1 MKIGTYISELLFD
14 HEHVILPG
22 FGEFSTKYIPA
33 RFIPEEKKIESPSK
47 LISFDAEKKEGETP
61 LLGYMAAKEFKDPEQ
76 IKKFIGDFVSEIN
89 ETLTSGQKVQ
99 LERVGVFS
107 KDADGRISFDPDR
120 SINYLADSAGM
131 GAISEPAKITT
142 PPFVAPAPV
151 YEAPPLV
158 ETPEP
163 ESEPV
168 TEVSQPEKTEEPA
181 EPAPEPVFMQEEEPV
196 IPNEPVSE
204 VKEPARQDLPA
215 VIKWL
220 AWVIIPLLVIIIILA
235 FNWSFIFGK
244 RSKAPAP
251 RPQTETI
258 APPPAVSQ
266 PAEAPAAE
274 TERPAAT
281 EATSATTAAPAAATA
296 AAKPEAGRKVYYIVV
311 GAFQDEAQANRYVE
325 ELKGKGANQAS
336 VFMKTG
342 TGFHRVA
349 YAFYY
354 DLTEAEAQLPRVQ
367 QNVNSSAWIL
377 QR

>member
-47 LISFDAEKKEGETP
+47 VISFDAEKKDGETP
-61 LLGYMAAKEFKDPEQ
+61 LIGYMAAKEFKDPEQ

-99 LERVGVFS
+99 LERLGVFS
-107 KDADGRISFDPDR
+107 HDADGKISFDPDR
-120 SINYLADSAGM
+120 SINYLSGSAGL
-131 GAISEPAKITT
+131 GTISEPAKIKT
-142 PPFVAPAPV
+142 PPIVAPPPV
-151 YEAPPLV
+151 FEAPPVV

-163 ESEPV
+163 EPV
-168 TEVSQPEKTEEPA
+168 AEVPQPEKTEEPA
-181 EPAPEPVFMQEEEPV
+181 KPAPEPVSLQEEKPVTPIESLSEVQEPV
-196 IPNEPVSE
+196 
-204 VKEPARQDLPA
+204 KQDLPVA
-215 VIKWL
+215 IKWL
-220 AWVIIPLLVIIIILA
+220 AWVIIPLLAIIIILA

-251 RPQTETI
+251 RPQTETV
-258 APPPAVSQ
+258 APAPAVGQ
-266 PAEAPAAE
+266 ADEAPASA
-274 TERPAAT
+274 TESPAAT
-281 EATSATTAAPAAATA
+281 EAVPATTPAPATATTAAV
-296 AAKPEAGRKVYYIVV
+296 PEAGRKVYYIVV
-311 GAFQDEAQANRYVE
+311 GAFQDEGQANRYVE
-325 ELKGKGANQAS
+325 ELKGKGANQAGI
-336 VFMKTG
+336 FMKTG

-354 DLTEAEAQLPRVQ
+354 DLAEAEAQLSRVQ
-367 QNVNSSAWIL
+367 QNVNSNAWIL